1 MSNTWRTILQIVKYV
16 ITAILG
22 GVGAECLF

>member
-1 MSNTWRTILQIVKYV
+1 MSNTWRTILQIAKYV